1 MSDEYTPPPTPA
13 TPPTVPGAIGATPNA
28 GTVARP
34 VLSAQEINEGK
45 VMAILVYVIA
55 LIFPLFWL
63 VPLIMRD
70 NRFSLYHAKQGL
82 MHFLVSAVG
91 GAAAGVVTLL
101 LGIVTLGFGFCLL
114 PLVWI
119 AWVLFHYGLLIIGIV
134 NAANGEIK
142 PLPIIGR
149 WAESLFSGVDIKPQG
164 A

>member
-13 TPPTVPGAIGATPNA
+13 TPPTVPGAIGAPPNA

-91 GAAAGVVTLL
+91 GTAAGVVTLL

-119 AWVLFHYGLLIIGIV
+119 A
-134 NAANGEIK
+134 
-142 PLPIIGR
+142 
-149 WAESLFSGVDIKPQG
+149 
-164 A
+164 